1 MTKENR
7 QNTMKHIINLSKQ
20 AHKLNK
26 EGRYKA
32 AEDIFKRAL
41 NLDDN
46 NVYIL
51 VGLGDLNR
59 KTKRFSDAVHF
70 YKRAID
76 IEPDNKFALAGL
88 GDAYRGMQNIEKAL
102 KVWEQYLSQ

>member
-1 MTKENR
+1 LHALVILLKPLIELGIKYRPAKTKKRGYTPMGKENS
-7 QNTMKHIINLSKQ
+7 QSTTKKIINLSKQ

-32 AEDIFKRAL
+32 AEDIFNLAL

-46 NVYIL
+46 NVYVL

-59 KTKRFSDAVHF
+59 K
-70 YKRAID
+70 I
-76 IEPDNKFALAGL
+76 
-88 GDAYRGMQNIEKAL
+88 
-102 KVWEQYLSQ
+102 

>member
-1 MTKENR
+1 MTKENS
-7 QNTMKHIINLSKQ
+7 QNTMKKIINLSKQ

-32 AEDIFKRAL
+32 AEELFNRAL

-46 NVYIL
+46 NVYLL

-59 KTKRFSDAVHF
+59 KIKRFSEAVHF
-70 YKRAID
+70 YKRAVD
-76 IEPDNKFALAGL
+76 IEPANKFTLACL
-88 GDAYRGMQNIEKAL
+88 GDAYRGMQNIENAL
-102 KVWEQYLSQ
+102 KVWE